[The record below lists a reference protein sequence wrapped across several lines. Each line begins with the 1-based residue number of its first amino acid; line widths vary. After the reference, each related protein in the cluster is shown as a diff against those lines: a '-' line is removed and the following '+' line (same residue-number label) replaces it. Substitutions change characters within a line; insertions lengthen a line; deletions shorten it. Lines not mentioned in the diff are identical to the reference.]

1 MDNDIS
7 RVGLNDALSKRTIDF
22 VNRFKLLKHQPNTTS
37 GFSATLFYDKEKD
50 KFLGVNLQI
59 PIYSKLKAKLESK
72 GIDNISS
79 GQIAWFV
86 CSVGIFIIPMVYFY
100 ISNNYDQFTI
110 LFFML
115 FIFILNM
122 LYIKNFFAL
131 LLLVILIFIYMKY
144 HEFIYN
150 FKILFFIFAPII
162 FIFLRAWR
170 ILITFLCGYIFLVAM
185 VYIFELLGGFYK

>member
-1 MDNDIS
+1 
-7 RVGLNDALSKRTIDF
+7 
-22 VNRFKLLKHQPNTTS
+22 
-37 GFSATLFYDKEKD
+37 
-50 KFLGVNLQI
+50 
-59 PIYSKLKAKLESK
+59 
-72 GIDNISS
+72 
-79 GQIAWFV
+79 AWFV

-110 LFFML
+110 LFIML

-150 FKILFFIFAPII
+150 FKILFFIFAPVI

>member
-1 MDNDIS
+1 
-7 RVGLNDALSKRTIDF
+7 GA
-22 VNRFKLLKHQPNTTS
+22 
-37 GFSATLFYDKEKD
+37 
-50 KFLGVNLQI
+50 NLQI

-86 CSVGIFIIPMVYFY
+86 CSVGIFIIPMMYLY
-100 ISNNYDQFTI
+100 ISNNYNQFII
-110 LFFML
+110 LFFMT

-122 LYIKNFFAL
+122 FYAKNFFAL

-150 FKILFFIFAPII
+150 FKILFFIFTPII
-162 FIFLRAWR
+162 LIFLRAWR

>member
-1 MDNDIS
+1 
-7 RVGLNDALSKRTIDF
+7 RDF
-22 VNRFKLLKHQPNTTS
+22 YHS
-37 GFSATLFYDKEKD
+37 Y
-50 KFLGVNLQI
+50 
-59 PIYSKLKAKLESK
+59 
-72 GIDNISS
+72 GI
-79 GQIAWFV
+79 
-86 CSVGIFIIPMVYFY
+86 FY

-110 LFFML
+110 LFIML

-150 FKILFFIFAPII
+150 FKILFFIFAPVI